1 MQRMPVRPVFKK
13 KKKNLIKVRKFTG
26 VHHSMMRGG

>member
-1 MQRMPVRPVFKK
+1 MRRGACACPL